1 MDQIAALY
9 ACLLNLLNIRNMKN
23 CLYGAHQCDSE
34 HEADPLNI
42 HSVSKISAWG
52 CTSIPAKLNSLVH
65 N

>member
-1 MDQIAALY
+1 
-9 ACLLNLLNIRNMKN
+9 MKN